1 MGKRR
6 RIRKRRQ
13 VNKSKNTALAGCA
26 SLSEGVQDLRSYSVL
41 ARGVGR
47 EDGRARAAMT
57 PEGEDEPAK
66 NAAGD
71 LMKGLTNILS
81 IGSLFPEEVRPED
94 LGFGRG

>member
-1 MGKRR
+1 
-6 RIRKRRQ
+6 
-13 VNKSKNTALAGCA
+13 
-26 SLSEGVQDLRSYSVL
+26 
-41 ARGVGR
+41 
-47 EDGRARAAMT
+47 MT

>member
-1 MGKRR
+1 M
-6 RIRKRRQ
+6 
-13 VNKSKNTALAGCA
+13 
-26 SLSEGVQDLRSYSVL
+26 RSYSVL

-94 LGFGRG
+94 LDEEFLYYLRYMRKTAAYQIMDKTYDVRGQRAAQ